1 MAAANR
7 TPTPNRPTAVLVDA
21 YSTGNFLPPAF
32 DRLGVD
38 VVHVRST
45 PEPIAGM
52 LAPDLGA
59 YRSSLVCGDPAATA
73 ARLAALDPIAVGAGQ
88 EPGVP
93 LADELSERLGLP
105 TNGTALSAARRDK
118 FEMIEALRRA
128 GVRCADQVRASD
140 AADAV
145 AWAERRGA
153 YPVVVKPLASS
164 GTDGVEICA
173 DAGQVRDAAEAVLGS
188 RTVYGE
194 PNTAVLVQ
202 SYLAGTEYVVD
213 MVCCRG
219 ARYTCGIWRSQKRLL
234 GTRNTY
240 DLELLVAPEED
251 VVADLIAYVGG
262 ALDALGIDHG
272 PAHAEVIVTERG
284 PTLIEVGARLA
295 GHLDPGFHDECLG
308 GNQADLTALAY
319 TSPETFLRE
328 RAGRRYTRRLA
339 AGVYASPTEQDGVV
353 ERIDWTV
360 VKEIENLPGVYGVLL
375 KLREGDRI
383 RPTVDLRTSTMRVY
397 LRAGTEEAM
406 ARDYRLVRELK
417 DRVFQVG

>member
-7 TPTPNRPTAVLVDA
+7 TPPPTRPTAVLVDA
-21 YSTGNFLPPAF
+21 SSIGSFLPSAF

-45 PEPIAGM
+45 IAGTG
-52 LAPDLGA
+52 LAA
-59 YRSSLVCGDPAATA
+59 YRPSLLCADPAATA

-118 FEMIEALRRA
+118 FEMTEALRRA
-128 GVRCADQVRASD
+128 GVRCAEQVRASN
-140 AADAV
+140 APEAV
-145 AWAERRGA
+145 AWAESRGA

-173 DAGQVRDAAEAVLGS
+173 DADQVRDAAETVLRS

-219 ARYTCGIWRSQKRLL
+219 ARYTCGVWRSQKRLL
-234 GTRNTY
+234 GTRNAY
-240 DLELLVAPEED
+240 DLELLVAPDED
-251 VVADLIAYVGG
+251 VVADLIPYVGS

-272 PAHAEVIVTERG
+272 PAHAEVIVTPDG
-284 PTLIEVGARLA
+284 PTLIEAGARLA
-295 GHLDPGFHDECLG
+295 SHLDPGFHDECLG
-308 GNQADLTALAY
+308 GNQAALTALAY
-319 TSPETFLRE
+319 TSPETFLRD
-328 RAGRRYTRRLA
+328 RAGRRYTRLLA
-339 AGVYASPTEQDGVV
+339 AGVYATPTTQDGVV
-353 ERIDWTV
+353 ARIDWTV
-360 VKEIENLPGVYGVLL
+360 VKQIENLPGVYGVLL

-397 LRAGTEEAM
+397 LRAETDEAM
-406 ARDYRLVRELK
+406 MRDYRLVQDLK
-417 DRVFQVG
+417 DHVFQLS